1 MILLVTKGVISFG
14 ELNSSICWIYNGC
27 DTFKRVWIFLSF
39 NRYWYWIIHSRNY
52 CGSYGGGSV
61 LTGFG
66 NGLVAGAFGAI
77 VISII
82 LLIGGTITAGLA
94 GFTTAAIASVTW
106 IVYIFVTSGFVV
118 GVGGAI
124 GSLISGKN

>member
-1 MILLVTKGVISFG
+1 MVNWTAAFVGFIMAVILSNVFG
-14 ELNSSICWIYNGC
+14 YFFHSIGIGIGL
-27 DTFKRVWIFLSF
+27 FIAG
-39 NRYWYWIIHSRNY
+39 IIV
-52 CGSYGGGSV
+52 GLMVGGSV

>member
-1 MILLVTKGVISFG
+1 MVNWTATFVGFILAVILSNLFG
-14 ELNSSICWIYNGC
+14 Y
-27 DTFKRVWIFLSF
+27 FLGF
-39 NRYWYWIIHSRNY
+39 IGITI
-52 CGSYGGGSV
+52 GLFIAGIVVGLMVGGGV

-82 LLIGGTITAGLA
+82 LLIGGTLTAGIV
-94 GFTTAAIASVTW
+94 GFTTAAVLSITW
-106 IVYIFVTSGFVV
+106 ILWIFVTSGFVV

>member
-1 MILLVTKGVISFG
+1 VNWTAAFVGFIMVVILSNVFGYFFHSIGIGVG
-14 ELNSSICWIYNGC
+14 L
-27 DTFKRVWIFLSF
+27 FLAG
-39 NRYWYWIIHSRNY
+39 IIV
-52 CGSYGGGSV
+52 GLMVGGGV

-82 LLIGGTITAGLA
+82 LLIGGTITAGLV
-94 GFTTAAIASVTW
+94 GFTTAAIAW

>member
-1 MILLVTKGVISFG
+1 MRRLITIAEALTVTLVNMKNIYEKYPVIA
-14 ELNSSICWIYNGC
+14 ICITG
-27 DTFKRVWIFLSF
+27 
-39 NRYWYWIIHSRNY
+39 IIV
-52 CGSYGGGSV
+52 GLMVGGGV

>member
-1 MILLVTKGVISFG
+1 VVVLVNWTAAFVGFIMAVILSNVFGYFLGLTGISIGLFLAGVIVG
-14 ELNSSICWIYNGC
+14 LM
-27 DTFKRVWIFLSF
+27 V
-39 NRYWYWIIHSRNY
+39 
-52 CGSYGGGSV
+52 GSGV

-82 LLIGGTITAGLA
+82 LIIGGTVTAGLV
-94 GFTTAAIASVTW
+94 GFSAAAILSISW
-106 IVYIFVTSGFVV
+106 IITIFVTSGFVV
-118 GVGGAI
+118 GIGGAI